1 MENRTPQN
9 STGAGAARK
18 RLKTPRKR
26 EKIETPSLKKLFF
39 TQHNNNKPN
48 SIEASITQSGVGI
61 EMKSR
66 SRWGLTF
73 LHVLLRHRGNLKH
86 QTMTDPW

>member
-48 SIEASITQSGVGI
+48 SIEASITQSGVGR

-66 SRWGLTF
+66 SR
-73 LHVLLRHRGNLKH
+73 
-86 QTMTDPW
+86 